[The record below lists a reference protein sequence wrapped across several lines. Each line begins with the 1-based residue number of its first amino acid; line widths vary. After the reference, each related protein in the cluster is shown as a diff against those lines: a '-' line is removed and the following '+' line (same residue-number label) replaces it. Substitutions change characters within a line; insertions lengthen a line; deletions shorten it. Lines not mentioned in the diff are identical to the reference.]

1 LLGRR
6 GGLSI
11 FLENFDE
18 VSRYGYVKCMR
29 NNDCRLKPL
38 LNRGEGAVLEIAN
51 AVCDV
56 TGSRAFAKV
65 RIADTG
71 RIENSG

>member
-1 LLGRR
+1 
-6 GGLSI
+6 
-11 FLENFDE
+11 
-18 VSRYGYVKCMR
+18 MR

-65 RIADTG
+65 RIADTV